1 MSAKALSHG
10 SLRLSKGR
18 DTKTGVGQAN
28 SKKATKHWAVVA
40 KKKIALAHSKAMDNW
55 KEPSYYANSH
65 VSGGKKKRDAITP
78 HLRKAGLYRD
88 KHTGKVMHQ
97 VKDRLIE
104 AEDHSSTL
112 SGNDN

>member
-40 KKKIALAHSKAMDNW
+40 KKKIDRAHSKAMDNW

-65 VSGGKKKRDAITP
+65 VSGSKKKRDAITP
-78 HLRKAGLYRD
+78 HLKKAGLYRD
-88 KHTGKVMHQ
+88 TRTGKLMHQ
-97 VKDRLIE
+97 VKDKIIE
-104 AEDHSSTL
+104 PVNNSSTL
-112 SGNDN
+112 SGNDV